1 MFLQHPKVDDFL
13 PPSKAAQKA
22 LQTILEG
29 VLLVTCQK
37 HAPNLLR
44 ARFRPVRSL
53 LLTCY
58 HQAGNTRPF
67 KQAQKRTKKD
77 TNQLLI
83 HDFLRQGNEP
93 GGSSGIQCNR
103 YLIYLRKDK

>member
-1 MFLQHPKVDDFL
+1 MFFQYPKVDEFL

-44 ARFRPVRSL
+44 ARFRPVRNL
-53 LLTCY
+53 LLTGY
-58 HQAGNTRPF
+58 YQTGNTRPF
-67 KQAQKRTKKD
+67 KQLQKRVKK
-77 TNQLLI
+77 TPINLPI
-83 HDFLRQGNEP
+83 HDYLQQGNEP
-93 GGSSGIQCNR
+93 TEASAYTVTVIVFT
-103 YLIYLRKDK
+103 D